1 VERAHLRLV
10 AALVVATTVP
20 GSAVWASAPLLRTW
34 TSTDLRGLVHQV
46 SSEHGLDPRLVD
58 CLVRVESA
66 YNPSAVS
73 HKGAMGLM
81 QLMPGTASR
90 HGVSNPF
97 DPEDNVRGGVREL
110 VRLLNLYAGDLP
122 LTLAAYNA
130 GEGAVA
136 KYRGIPPYR
145 ETRDYVVRIL
155 SMYNGRPWSGGSTAS
170 ARPPVRV
177 VRNPAG
183 QTVISNYAR
192 GSESGVL
199 GGGPASGAVLGGGFG
214 R

>member
-1 VERAHLRLV
+1 VV
-10 AALVVATTVP
+10 AALVAAAGAIGSPADAT
-20 GSAVWASAPLLRTW
+20 APLLRSW

-46 SSEHGLDPRLVD
+46 SAEHGLDPRLVD
-58 CLVRVESA
+58 CLVRVESG

-110 VRLLNLYAGDLP
+110 VRLLNLYAGDLS

-145 ETRDYVVRIL
+145 ETRDYVVRVL
-155 SMYNGRPWSGGSTAS
+155 SMYNGRPWRGGPGGTV
-170 ARPPVRV
+170 RPPVRV
-177 VRNPAG
+177 VQDG
-183 QTVISNYAR
+183 SGTKVISNYAR

-199 GGGPASGAVLGGGFG
+199 GGGSASGAVLGGGFG